1 MQTKTAKKN
10 GHRLGWSEVD
20 IRYRW
25 ALTLLGLT
33 LIGGMGWSSFYHHNQ
48 FVAADSAR
56 IAALSKTEIQQKTI
70 NDLTA
75 REKALIEMDSR
86 RTQEL
91 ADARATIQRL
101 QGAPEKSHM

>member
-1 MQTKTAKKN
+1 MQTTTAKKN
-10 GHRLGWSEVD
+10 GHRLGWSDVD

-33 LIGGMGWSSFYHHNQ
+33 LIGGMGWSSFYHHSQ
-48 FVAADSAR
+48 FVIAESAR
-56 IAALSKTEIQQKTI
+56 VAALSKSEVQQKTI

-86 RTQEL
+86 RNQEL

-101 QGAPEKSHM
+101 QGVAEKSHM